1 MTGLGQVTNTRTV
14 DVALGDMIQRLER
27 LEPTRAVTRLLTE
40 ARRFRITMQGWEG
53 QPPASG
59 EQFQVIGD
67 VMQLLGTAS
76 QVVEAAG
83 GDPGG
88 PVPRTTPAGTAPLGR
103 PTPAQA
109 TPVLHPTPAQATPAQ
124 AVTGASSAAA
134 GGVPPTR
141 PTPER
146 PMTADQPTPRGG
158 IPAPGVPGP
167 RPRQSSRPPAPSDKA
182 RKHQIGRVTRGGVP
196 PSAESSDPAP
206 APSSSSG
213 IRLLRPYMMPWQPA
227 PTTAGV
233 KLKQLHEDSSES
245 HCHCLVRLESGAEL
259 PAHSHGT
266 SELIYV
272 LEGCVT
278 HGDALVHAGE
288 CVCFEEG
295 SSSGAL
301 RSRGESL
308 LLLVGSDRAWLLS

>member
-1 MTGLGQVTNTRTV
+1 MAGLGQVTNTRTV

-27 LEPTRAVTRLLTE
+27 IEQTRAVTRLLNE
-40 ARRFRITMQGWEG
+40 ARRFRVIMQGWES

-83 GDPGG
+83 GDPGA

-103 PTPAQA
+103 PTPAHA
-109 TPVLHPTPAQATPAQ
+109 SPAHHPTPAQATPSQ
-124 AVTGASSAAA
+124 AVLGGASPPVSA
-134 GGVPPTR
+134 VPATR
-141 PTPER
+141 PTPAR
-146 PMTADQPTPRGG
+146 PMVSDQPTPRGG
-158 IPAPGVPGP
+158 IPAPTGP
-167 RPRQSSRPPAPSDKA
+167 EPRVGSSSRPPSSDDRK
-182 RKHQIGRVTRGGVP
+182 KHQIGRITRGGAP

-213 IRLLRPYMMPWQPA
+213 IRLLRPYMMPWQVA
-227 PTTAGV
+227 AGV
-233 KLKQLHEDSSES
+233 AGIKVKQLHEDSSES
-245 HCHCLVRLESGAEL
+245 RCHALLRLESGAEL
-259 PAHSHGT
+259 PAHTHGT
-266 SELIYV
+266 SELVYV
-272 LEGCVT
+272 LDGCIT

-288 CVCFEEG
+288 CVCFEAG
-295 SSSGAL
+295 SASGSL

-308 LLLVGSDRAWLLS
+308 LLLVESDRAFLLS